1 MNDRLVPT
9 EDAEPLV
16 KSGDDVLV
24 SRIEWKQSQ
33 ILLIANG
40 SFLLNLPLVNHEH
53 RKLAGHLVNAVG
65 PPRKLVIFLESGAG
79 GPPIREKDPDLDMP
93 TGLEGMVVW
102 PRLLIF
108 LHFALAG
115 ILFCFWK
122 FPIFGRPREPDR
134 DSPSDF
140 GTHIQAEAERPCVP
154 GTGFTPGRG

>member
-79 GPPIREKDPDLDMP
+79 GPPIREKTRTSTCP
-93 TGLEGMVVW
+93 
-102 PRLLIF
+102 
-108 LHFALAG
+108 LA
-115 ILFCFWK
+115 WK
-122 FPIFGRPREPDR
+122 GWSSGP
-134 DSPSDF
+134 
-140 GTHIQAEAERPCVP
+140 AC
-154 GTGFTPGRG
+154 